1 MRIAIVF
8 YAHWY
13 RNSRML
19 PPIQARVTGAMTLGM
34 PVARFESHLYNYSPV
49 WFIYSQFPQH
59 SLALACRPDYKQL
72 GILKHRFPEVPIIAL
87 TATATQ
93 DVINDV
99 KKILR
104 IERCVLFKS
113 PFNRPN
119 LNYSVVAKSER
130 GEAVLKQIA
139 ALIQESYRG
148 EAGIVYCF
156 SKKECAAVAKYLN
169 AAGVRAAEYHAD
181 LSPDLRQRT
190 HNRWY
195 QNQVHVVVATV
206 AFGMVWVQLVLHEKN
221 FSYVLPIVFC
231 TNWA

>member
-1 MRIAIVF
+1 MLESNNF
-8 YAHWY
+8 YIIILQHGLFIH
-13 RNSRML
+13 NSL
-19 PPIQARVTGAMTLGM
+19 NIL
-34 PVARFESHLYNYSPV
+34 S
-49 WFIYSQFPQH
+49 
-59 SLALACRPDYKQL
+59 ALAHRPDYKQL

-93 DVINDV
+93 DVVNDV

-139 ALIQESYRG
+139 ALIHESYRG

-181 LSPDLRQRT
+181 LSPDQRQRT

-221 FSYVLPIVFC
+221 ISLEFLMYCQLFFALIGLEFMNLLGACLFDLHRVSTSPMCAL
-231 TNWA
+231 